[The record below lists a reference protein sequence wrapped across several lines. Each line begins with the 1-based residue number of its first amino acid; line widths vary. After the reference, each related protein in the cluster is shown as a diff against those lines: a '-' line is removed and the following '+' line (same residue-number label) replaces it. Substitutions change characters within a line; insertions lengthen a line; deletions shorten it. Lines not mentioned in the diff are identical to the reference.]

1 VKVVL
6 GKKTELWTVKD
17 SVVELL
23 KTLYL
28 AERPYQV
35 FASEEYTWK
44 KSAPDVMPD
53 SHLGNKSD
61 DFHPNNKNNQLQR
74 QV

>member
-1 VKVVL
+1 MKVVL

-35 FASEEYTWK
+35 FASEEYT
-44 KSAPDVMPD
+44 
-53 SHLGNKSD
+53 
-61 DFHPNNKNNQLQR
+61 
-74 QV
+74 